1 MLMPV
6 RLKGKDKEKYVKDNA
21 RLLIKGKSRRT
32 RINKHVGLRVAGA
45 IGKQASKQK
54 VEETAFL
61 KDKSA
66 SSSR

>member
-6 RLKGKDKEKYVKDNA
+6 GLKGKTKEKYVQANA
-21 RLLIKGKSRRT
+21 RLLIKGKSKRT

-45 IGKQASKQK
+45 TGKQATKQK
-54 VEETAFL
+54 VEGAAHL
-61 KDKSA
+61 KDKSV